1 MSGVEWVQLVC
12 PWGVR
17 YGVGWYVG
25 VEWVDIQ
32 VWSGLICVGVH
43 GVRCSVRIS
52 KILYPTGQGY
62 N

>member
-1 MSGVEWVQLVC
+1 MSYTSVC

-32 VWSGLICVGVH
+32 VWSGLVCVGVH
-43 GVRCSVRIS
+43 RVRCSVCVVDEYRWV
-52 KILYPTGQGY
+52 
-62 N
+62 